1 MNDQEFF
8 RGKELVN
15 LDNDRKITYRL
26 REDEVAALKGEI
38 DHFKNVNGKQIEDQY
53 ELKNEVEALKRH
65 VALLNQQNFEL
76 STELEKF
83 IETDETIRRTLNR
96 KGKVEEIRYK
106 VDEAIMRSMHEV

>member
-8 RGKELVN
+8 RGKELIN
-15 LDNDRKITYRL
+15 IDNDRRITNKL
-26 REDEVAALKGEI
+26 REDEVSALKGEI
-38 DHFKNVNGKQIEDQY
+38 EHFKHINAKQIDVQY
-53 ELKNEVEALKRH
+53 EFQNETEALKRH

-106 VDEAIMRSMHEV
+106 VDEAIMRSMQEV